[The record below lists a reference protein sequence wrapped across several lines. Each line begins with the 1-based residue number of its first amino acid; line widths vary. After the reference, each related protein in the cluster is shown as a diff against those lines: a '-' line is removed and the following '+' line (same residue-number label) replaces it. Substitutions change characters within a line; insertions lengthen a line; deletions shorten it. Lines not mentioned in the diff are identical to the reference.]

1 MQRRL
6 VILLFFIFPL
16 IPGFSQ
22 PVIPYSSSEIYS
34 AFRKL
39 NILGSVLYIA
49 AHPDDENTRLLAYLA
64 KEKLY
69 RTGYLS
75 LTRGDGGQNLVGDE
89 QGIELGLIRTQEL
102 LAARRIDGA
111 EQFFTRA
118 FDFGYSKNP
127 EETLEKWDREKILSD
142 MVWVIRKF
150 KPDVIITRFPET
162 GEGGHGHHT
171 SSAILAKE
179 AFMAAAD
186 PKKFPAQLK
195 WVSVWQPTRLLWNTF
210 RFGNINTTDEN
221 QFKIDVGD
229 YNALLGKSYGE
240 ISAESRSQHKSQG
253 FGVPAGRGEAF
264 EYFSVTLG
272 SEPKKEL
279 FDDVNTSWTKIKGGD
294 EISKQIE
301 SLIKNFELFHPE
313 KSVNGLTQL
322 YRSLNNLPAN
332 YWKEQKL
339 KEVTQLIVACS
350 GLWMDAYTD
359 RPTAVQTDSIRFNLV
374 MNDRAGVGAVFQKYS
389 IEGFD
394 SLLNYSLQ
402 KNKNLVISK
411 QIYVPVEKEITQPF
425 WLQMEKAEGYYNII
439 NQELIG
445 KPDAIPAY
453 TVHAQVKIN
462 DVSFSWQLPVRY
474 RYTDPVKGEIYEPLV
489 VVPPVTAKTDEVIK
503 ISRNNN
509 AFNGILQMNAHA
521 DNARVM
527 EIVATADQP
536 NQAKQTFNPS
546 ELIFQERNKSREV
559 QYTIEA
565 NRDNQYSFMIKSPAN
580 KQKIGLKEWK
590 KIRYDHI
597 PPIYY
602 FSDAKVI
609 NRNLDLKIVGKQI
622 GYIPGAG
629 DKIPEAL
636 TQMGYQVTILNEKVL
651 AQNDLQQFD
660 AIITGIRA
668 YNTNEWLNQYYSRL
682 MKYIEDGGNLIV
694 QYNTSNNIG
703 PVKARI
709 GPYPFNISRTRIT
722 NETSP
727 VKFLKPSHA
736 VLNFPNKI
744 NQKDFDD
751 WIQERSIYHASE
763 FDDKFETILTM
774 NDPGEE
780 SQDGSLVVARYG
792 KGNFVYTGLVFF
804 RQLPAGVPGAYRLLA
819 NLIALNKNKGF

>member
-1 MQRRL
+1 MQRKL
-6 VILLFFIFPL
+6 VILLFFIFSL
-16 IPGFSQ
+16 ITGFSQ

-34 AFRKL
+34 SLRKL

-49 AHPDDENTRLLAYLA
+49 AHPDDENTRLLAYLS

-142 MVWVIRKF
+142 MVWVIRTF

-179 AFMAAAD
+179 AFTAAAD

-195 WVSVWQPTRLLWNTF
+195 WVSVWKPTRLLWNTF
-210 RFGNINTTDEN
+210 RFGNTNTINEN

-264 EYFSVTLG
+264 EYFSATLG

-279 FDDVNTSWTKIKGGD
+279 FDDVNTNWSKIKGGD
-294 EISKQIE
+294 EISKQVE
-301 SLIKNFELFHPE
+301 SLIKSFDLFHPE

-322 YRSLNNLPAN
+322 YRSINNLQGN

-339 KEVTQLIVACS
+339 KEVKELIVACS
-350 GLWMDAYTD
+350 GLWIDAYTD
-359 RPTAVQTDSIRFNLV
+359 RPTAVQTDSLKFNLV
-374 MNDRAGVGAVFQKYS
+374 LNDRAGVGTVFQKFS
-389 IEGFD
+389 IEDFD
-394 SLLNYSLQ
+394 SVLNYSLQ
-402 KNKNLVISK
+402 KNRNLVISK
-411 QIYVPVEKEITQPF
+411 QIYVPFEKEITQPF
-425 WLQMEKAEGYYNII
+425 WLQSDKAEGYYNIT

-462 DVSFSWQLPVRY
+462 DVSFNWQLPVRY

-489 VVPPVTAKTDEVIK
+489 VVPPVTVQTDEDIK
-503 ISRNNN
+503 ISMNNN
-509 AFNGILQMNAHA
+509 QFDGILQINAHA
-521 DNARVM
+521 DNARVSK
-527 EIVATADQP
+527 IDVKVDQP
-536 NQAKQTFNPS
+536 GQVKQEYNPA
-546 ELIFQERNKSREV
+546 ELIFQERNKSREI
-559 QYTIEA
+559 QYHIEA
-565 NRDNQYSFMIKSPAN
+565 NRDNQYSFMMESAPSN
-580 KQKIGLKEWK
+580 NKIGLKEWK

-609 NRNLDLKIVGKQI
+609 NRNLDLKIVGKEI

-651 AQNDLQQFD
+651 AQNDLQKFD
-660 AIITGIRA
+660 AIITGVRA
-668 YNTNEWLNQYYSRL
+668 YNTNEWLNKYYSRL
-682 MKYIEDGGNLIV
+682 MKYIEDGGNLVV

-703 PVKARI
+703 PVKAHI

-727 VKFLKPSHA
+727 VKFLKPSHSI
-736 VLNFPNKI
+736 LNFPNKI
-744 NQKDFDD
+744 NQKDFEG

-763 FDDKFETILTM
+763 LDERFETVLAM

-780 SQDGSLVVARYG
+780 SQDGSLIVAKYG
-792 KGNFVYTGLVFF
+792 KGSFVYTGLVFF
-804 RQLPAGVPGAYRLLA
+804 RQLPAGIPGAYRLLA
-819 NLIALNKNKGF
+819 NIIALNKYKGF

>member
-1 MQRRL
+1 
-6 VILLFFIFPL
+6 
-16 IPGFSQ
+16 
-22 PVIPYSSSEIYS
+22 
-34 AFRKL
+34 
-39 NILGSVLYIA
+39 
-49 AHPDDENTRLLAYLA
+49 
-64 KEKLY
+64 
-69 RTGYLS
+69 
-75 LTRGDGGQNLVGDE
+75 
-89 QGIELGLIRTQEL
+89 
-102 LAARRIDGA
+102 
-111 EQFFTRA
+111 
-118 FDFGYSKNP
+118 
-127 EETLEKWDREKILSD
+127 

-489 VVPPVTAKTDEVIK
+489 VVPPVTAKTDEAIK

-509 AFNGILQMNAHA
+509 AFNGRLQTNAHA

-536 NQAKQTFNPS
+536 NQAKQAFNPS

>member
-1 MQRRL
+1 MQRGL
-6 VILLFFIFPL
+6 VIILIFIFSFSA
-16 IPGFSQ
+16 GFSQ
-22 PVIPYSSSEIYS
+22 SITPLSSSEIYS
-34 AFRKL
+34 SLQKL
-39 NILGSVLYIA
+39 NVLGSVLYIA

-127 EETLEKWDREKILSD
+127 EETLEKWDREKVLSD

-179 AFMAAAD
+179 AFTAAAD

-210 RFGNINTTDEN
+210 RFGNINTTAEN

-272 SEPKKEL
+272 SEPNKEL

-294 EISKQIE
+294 VISKQVE
-301 SLIKNFELFHPE
+301 SLLKDFDLFHPE
-313 KSVNGLTQL
+313 RSVNGLTRL
-322 YRSLNNLPAN
+322 YQSINNLQEN

-339 KEVTQLIVACS
+339 KEVKELIVVCS

-359 RPTAVQTDSIRFNLV
+359 RPTAVQTDSLKVNLV
-374 MNDRAGVGAVFQKYS
+374 LNDRAGVGTVLQKFS

-394 SLLNYSLQ
+394 SVLNYSLQ

-411 QIYVPVEKEITQPF
+411 QMYVPVEKEITQPF
-425 WLQMEKAEGYYNII
+425 WLQIEKAEGYYNIT

-489 VVPPVTAKTDEVIK
+489 VVPPVTAKSDEEIK

-509 AFNGILQMNAHA
+509 TFKGILQMNAHT
-521 DNARVM
+521 DNARVSG
-527 EIVATADQP
+527 IIAKTDQP
-536 NQAKQTFNPS
+536 TQVKQEYNPT
-546 ELIFQERNKSREV
+546 EIIFQERDKSREL
-559 QYTIEA
+559 QYNIEA
-565 NRDNQYSFMIKSPAN
+565 NRDNQYSFMMASGAEN
-580 KQKIGLKEWK
+580 QQIGLKEWK

-602 FSDAKVI
+602 FSDVKVS
-609 NRNLDLKIVGKQI
+609 NRNLDLKIVGKHI

-636 TQMGYQVTILNEKVL
+636 IQMGYQVTILNEKVL
-651 AQNDLQQFD
+651 AQNDLQKFD

-694 QYNTSNNIG
+694 QYNTSSNIG

-722 NETSP
+722 NEKSP
-727 VKFLKPSHA
+727 VKFLKPTHS

-744 NQKDFDD
+744 NQNDFDG

-763 FDDKFETILTM
+763 LDNKFETILSM

-780 SQDGSLVVARYG
+780 SQDGSLVVAKYG
-792 KGNFVYTGLVFF
+792 KGSFVYTGLVFF

-819 NLIALNKNKGF
+819 NLIALNQHKGF